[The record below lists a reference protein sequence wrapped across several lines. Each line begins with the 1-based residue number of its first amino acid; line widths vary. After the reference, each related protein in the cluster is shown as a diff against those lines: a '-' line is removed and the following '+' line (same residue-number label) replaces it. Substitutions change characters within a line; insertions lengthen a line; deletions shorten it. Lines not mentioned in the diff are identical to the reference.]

1 MKFKEKA
8 SSLALCAVLLGT
20 SIAPVSAATKTEIVG
35 ANRYETAA
43 KIADKMGNYDT
54 AILVNADKSLADGL
68 SASSLAGKENA
79 PILLVKK
86 DSIPAATMQR
96 LRNVKRVYV
105 IGGEAAV
112 SQRVVDSLG
121 DVTYIR
127 IQGANRIETS
137 ENVAEIVG
145 NYNKAFIV
153 NGNKGE
159 ADAMSV
165 ASVAARDKAP
175 IILTNGKSSNEV
187 KRPGVKY
194 YVVGGSAVVSN
205 SLVNKFGAIR
215 LSGSDRY
222 KTNRVVVNKFYPN
235 SSKLYFTK
243 GNPLVD
249 ALTVSP
255 LAKNDGVVLV
265 SAKSDN
271 SILNGKDT
279 VQVGGMNFGGSAKP
293 DGQKPEENKPVKP
306 EQKPD
311 GGTQK
316 PEENKPVKPE
326 QKPEENKPVK
336 PDGNKPSGKNTA
348 PVLTSMSKISVIE
361 KGQNIN
367 FSKYGIK
374 AIDAEEGDITSR
386 VTYVNLPDTAKVG
399 RFTFIAKVTD
409 KGGLTSTLELVVRI
423 NESKADL
430 DVNSPA
436 YQSRVKAEFDRL
448 LSEYRSKK
456 GVKAVSIESRTQ
468 ELARL
473 KINHLIDYNYFSHT
487 YDDSVTKYYE
497 DKWKKGETY
506 GYKLWIWDI
515 YPYVQGYGKGSVAPL
530 GENLYRSTGFSYNP
544 EDLAKEIFTTWV
556 NSPGHNA
563 ALLNNAA
570 DYYGF
575 EVKKAANGTT
585 YASYEFSEL
594 VTWNT
599 IK

>member
-1 MKFKEKA
+1 MKLKEKA
-8 SSLALCAVLLGT
+8 SSLALSAVLLGT
-20 SIAPVSAATKTEIVG
+20 SIAPVSAVTKTEIIG

-145 NYNKAFIV
+145 NYNKAFVV

-306 EQKPD
+306 EQKP
-311 GGTQK
+311 
-316 PEENKPVKPE
+316 
-326 QKPEENKPVK
+326 EENKPVK
-336 PDGNKPSGKNTA
+336 PDGN
-348 PVLTSMSKISVIE
+348 M
-361 KGQNIN
+361 NIN
-367 FSKYGIK
+367 S
-374 AIDAEEGDITSR
+374 DAYQAEFREEFYKLINQHR
-386 VTYVNLPDTAKVG
+386 A
-399 RFTFIAKVTD
+399 D
-409 KGGLTSTLELVVRI
+409 KGLKPYSS
-423 NESKADL
+423 ESSL
-430 DVNSPA
+430 
-436 YQSRVKAEFDRL
+436 
-448 LSEYRSKK
+448 
-456 GVKAVSIESRTQ
+456 G
-468 ELARL
+468 ELAYL
-473 KINHLIDYNYFSHT
+473 KSKHMGDLNYFEHD
-487 YDDSVTKYYE
+487 YDDSVTQYYKDRWGNNGKYPYLMIE
-497 DKWKKGETY
+497 
-506 GYKLWIWDI
+506 DI
-515 YPYVQGYGKGSVAPL
+515 YPDVAKVRL
-530 GENLYRSTGFSYNP
+530 IGENIYMIYTDNISAV
-544 EDLAKEIFTTWV
+544 DLANRTFNKWK
-556 NSPGHNA
+556 NSDGHNQA
-563 ALLNNAA
+563 MLYDDGVYAGLGVYA
-570 DYYGF
+570 
-575 EVKKAANGTT
+575 KNGNT
-585 YASYEFSEL
+585 YVTAEFG
-594 VTWNT
+594 
-599 IK
+599 K

>member
-20 SIAPVSAATKTEIVG
+20 SIAPVSAATKTEIIG

-127 IQGANRIETS
+127 IQGENRIETS

-145 NYNKAFIV
+145 NYNKAFVV

-271 SILNGKDT
+271 SILKDKDI
-279 VQVGGMNFGGSAKP
+279 VQVGGMNFNVDLSDNAKP
-293 DGQKPEENKPVKP
+293 VITSRVDKLEFNLGEEIDLDKF
-306 EQKPD
+306 D
-311 GGTQK
+311 
-316 PEENKPVKPE
+316 
-326 QKPEENKPVK
+326 
-336 PDGNKPSGKNTA
+336 
-348 PVLTSMSKISVIE
+348 L
-361 KGQNIN
+361 
-367 FSKYGIK
+367 K
-374 AIDAEEGDITSR
+374 ATDKEDGDITSE
-386 VTYVNLPDTAKVG
+386 VLVKEIPDFSKPG
-399 RFTFIAKVTD
+399 EYK
-409 KGGLTSTLELVVRI
+409 LELSVKDSKGAEAFKTLTIVIKGEAKPENPDEEKPNQNTPNVDI
-423 NESKADL
+423 NSEAF
-430 DVNSPA
+430 
-436 YQSRVKAEFDRL
+436 QAEFRVELFTLINAHRNANQLYSYSFEDSL
-448 LSEYRSKK
+448 NEIAYLKSKHM
-456 GVKAVSIESRTQ
+456 GD
-468 ELARL
+468 L
-473 KINHLIDYNYFSHT
+473 NYFAHL
-487 YDDSVTKYYE
+487 YDDSVTQYYK
-497 DKWKKGETY
+497 DKWRHGTY
-506 GYKLWIWDI
+506 SKLFIEEI
-515 YPYVQGYGKGSVAPL
+515 YPDILKVKSV
-530 GENLYRSTGFSYNP
+530 GENIYKIGTTNISAK
-544 EDLAKEIFTTWV
+544 DLANRTFTWWK
-556 NSPGHNA
+556 NSSGHNT
-563 ALLNNAA
+563 ALLYTNANYIGLGVYA
-570 DYYGF
+570 
-575 EVKKAANGTT
+575 KNGTT
-585 YASYEFSEL
+585 Y
-594 VTWNT
+594 VTANFGR
-599 IK
+599 

>member
-8 SSLALCAVLLGT
+8 SSLALSAVLLGT
-20 SIAPVSAATKTEIVG
+20 SIAPVSAVTKTEIIG

-145 NYNKAFIV
+145 NYNKAFVV

-306 EQKPD
+306 
-311 GGTQK
+311 
-316 PEENKPVKPE
+316 
-326 QKPEENKPVK
+326 
-336 PDGNKPSGKNTA
+336 DGN
-348 PVLTSMSKISVIE
+348 M
-361 KGQNIN
+361 NIN
-367 FSKYGIK
+367 SDAYQAEFREEFYSLVNNYRVSKGLNKLTPHPLQEKMTYLKSKHMIDLNYFEHNYDDSKTQYYKDKWTNNGKYPYLMIDTIYPEVFAGTSSKYGQEI
-374 AIDAEEGDITSR
+374 ITGVIGDYGKS
-386 VTYVNLPDTAKVG
+386 AKG
-399 RFTFIAKVTD
+399 
-409 KGGLTSTLELVVRI
+409 
-423 NESKADL
+423 
-430 DVNSPA
+430 
-436 YQSRVKAEFDRL
+436 
-448 LSEYRSKK
+448 
-456 GVKAVSIESRTQ
+456 
-468 ELARL
+468 LAREA
-473 KINHLIDYNYFSHT
+473 F
-487 YDDSVTKYYE
+487 E
-497 DKWKKGETY
+497 RW
-506 GYKLWIWDI
+506 
-515 YPYVQGYGKGSVAPL
+515 Q
-530 GENLYRSTGFSYNP
+530 RSTGHEQSMTSDWDNYMGVSIYSGNGNIYATGAFSR
-544 EDLAKEIFTTWV
+544 K
-556 NSPGHNA
+556 
-563 ALLNNAA
+563 
-570 DYYGF
+570 
-575 EVKKAANGTT
+575 
-585 YASYEFSEL
+585 
-594 VTWNT
+594 
-599 IK
+599 

>member
-20 SIAPVSAATKTEIVG
+20 SIAPVSAVTKTEIIG

-145 NYNKAFIV
+145 NYNKAFVV

-306 EQKPD
+306 EQKP
-311 GGTQK
+311 
-316 PEENKPVKPE
+316 
-326 QKPEENKPVK
+326 EENKPVK
-336 PDGNKPSGKNTA
+336 PDGN
-348 PVLTSMSKISVIE
+348 M
-361 KGQNIN
+361 NIN
-367 FSKYGIK
+367 S
-374 AIDAEEGDITSR
+374 DAYQAEFREEFYKLINQHR
-386 VTYVNLPDTAKVG
+386 A
-399 RFTFIAKVTD
+399 D
-409 KGGLTSTLELVVRI
+409 KGLKPYSS
-423 NESKADL
+423 ESSL
-430 DVNSPA
+430 
-436 YQSRVKAEFDRL
+436 
-448 LSEYRSKK
+448 
-456 GVKAVSIESRTQ
+456 G
-468 ELARL
+468 ELAYL
-473 KINHLIDYNYFSHT
+473 KSKHMGDLNYFEHD
-487 YDDSVTKYYE
+487 YDDSVTQYYKDRWGNNGKYPYLMIE
-497 DKWKKGETY
+497 
-506 GYKLWIWDI
+506 DI
-515 YPYVQGYGKGSVAPL
+515 YPDVAKVRL
-530 GENLYRSTGFSYNP
+530 IGENIYMIYTDNISAV
-544 EDLAKEIFTTWV
+544 DLANRTFNKWK
-556 NSPGHNA
+556 NSDGHNQA
-563 ALLNNAA
+563 MLYDDGVYA
-570 DYYGF
+570 
-575 EVKKAANGTT
+575 KNGNT
-585 YASYEFSEL
+585 YVTAEFG
-594 VTWNT
+594 
-599 IK
+599 K

>member
-145 NYNKAFIV
+145 NYNKAFVV

-187 KRPGVKY
+187 KRSGVKY

-222 KTNRVVVNKFYPN
+222 KTNRVVVSKFYPN

-306 EQKPD
+306 EQKP
-311 GGTQK
+311 
-316 PEENKPVKPE
+316 EENKPVKPDE

-336 PDGNKPSGKNTA
+336 PDGQKPNPDENKPVKPDGNKPDGGTQKPEEQKPPVKNTKPKFSYSTLA
-348 PVLTSMSKISVIE
+348 IMVE
-361 KGQNIN
+361 QNQPIN
-367 FSKYGIK
+367 FSEYGIK
-374 AIDAEEGDITSR
+374 AYDAEDGDLTSKIKYDR
-386 VTYVNLPDTAKVG
+386 IPDTSVPGSHSFKA
-399 RFTFIAKVTD
+399 TVTD
-409 KGGLTSTLELVVRI
+409 KGGLTATLNLSVYVKEYDP
-423 NESKADL
+423 EYDT
-430 DVNSPA
+430 NSSEYLRRA
-436 YQSRVKAEFDRL
+436 RAEFNRL
-448 LSEYRSKK
+448 LSQYRSVNNCKTVVEDSDSNK
-456 GVKAVSIESRTQ
+456 LSQ
-468 ELARL
+468 L
-473 KINHLIDYNYFSHT
+473 KSEHMAKYNYFDHD
-487 YDDSVTKYYE
+487 YNG
-497 DKWKKGETY
+497 KG
-506 GYKLWIWDI
+506 IHNI
-515 YPYVQGYGKGSVAPL
+515 YPEVGAGRLVHQFENIYYNKGL
-530 GENLYRSTGFSYNP
+530 IHTP
-544 EDLAKEIFTTWV
+544 EELAKSAFTSWV
-556 NSPGHNA
+556 NSGGHKA
-563 ALLNNAA
+563 ALLYNGDA
-570 DYYGF
+570 DCYGF
-575 EVKKAANGTT
+575 GVYKASNGKVYAT
-585 YASYEFSEL
+585 YHIDSY
-594 VTWNT
+594 
-599 IK
+599 K

>member
-145 NYNKAFIV
+145 NYNKAFVV

-293 DGQKPEENKPVKP
+293 EENKPVKPDGQKPEENKPVKP
-306 EQKPD
+306 DGQKPNPD
-311 GGTQK
+311 
-316 PEENKPVKPE
+316 ENKPVKPDG
-326 QKPEENKPVK
+326 QKPNPDENKPVK
-336 PDGNKPSGKNTA
+336 PDGNKPDGGTQKPEEQKPPVKNTKPKFSFSTLA
-348 PVLTSMSKISVIE
+348 IMVD
-361 KGQNIN
+361 QNQPIN
-367 FSKYGIK
+367 FSEYGIK
-374 AIDAEEGDITSR
+374 AYDAEDGDLTAKIKYDR
-386 VTYVNLPDTAKVG
+386 IPDTSIPGSHSFKA
-399 RFTFIAKVTD
+399 TVTD
-409 KGGLTSTLELVVRI
+409 KGGLTATLNLSVYVKEYDP
-423 NESKADL
+423 EYDT
-430 DVNSPA
+430 NSSEYLRRA
-436 YQSRVKAEFDRL
+436 RAEFNRL
-448 LSEYRSKK
+448 LSQYRS
-456 GVKAVSIESRTQ
+456 VNNCKAVVEDSDSNKLSQ
-468 ELARL
+468 L
-473 KINHLIDYNYFSHT
+473 KSEHMAKYNYFDHD
-487 YDDSVTKYYE
+487 YNG
-497 DKWKKGETY
+497 KG
-506 GYKLWIWDI
+506 IHDI
-515 YPYVQGYGKGSVAPL
+515 YPEVGAGKLVHQF
-530 GENLYRSTGFSYNP
+530 ENIYANKGLVHTP
-544 EDLAKEIFTTWV
+544 EELAKSAFTSWV
-556 NSPGHNA
+556 NSGGHRA
-563 ALLNNAA
+563 ALLYNGDA
-570 DYYGF
+570 DCYGF
-575 EVKKAANGTT
+575 GVYKASNGKVYAT
-585 YASYEFSEL
+585 YHIDSY
-594 VTWNT
+594 
-599 IK
+599 K

>member
-8 SSLALCAVLLGT
+8 SSLALSAVLLGT
-20 SIAPVSAATKTEIVG
+20 SIAPVSAVTKTEIIG

-121 DVTYIR
+121 DVNYIR

-145 NYNKAFIV
+145 NYNKAFVV

-306 EQKPD
+306 EQKP
-311 GGTQK
+311 
-316 PEENKPVKPE
+316 
-326 QKPEENKPVK
+326 EENKPVK
-336 PDGNKPSGKNTA
+336 PDGN
-348 PVLTSMSKISVIE
+348 M
-361 KGQNIN
+361 NIN
-367 FSKYGIK
+367 S
-374 AIDAEEGDITSR
+374 DAYQAEFREEFYKLINQHR
-386 VTYVNLPDTAKVG
+386 A
-399 RFTFIAKVTD
+399 D
-409 KGGLTSTLELVVRI
+409 KGLKPYSS
-423 NESKADL
+423 ESSL
-430 DVNSPA
+430 
-436 YQSRVKAEFDRL
+436 
-448 LSEYRSKK
+448 
-456 GVKAVSIESRTQ
+456 G
-468 ELARL
+468 ELAYL
-473 KINHLIDYNYFSHT
+473 KSKHMGDLNYFEHD
-487 YDDSVTKYYE
+487 YDDSVTQYYKDRWGNNGKYPYLMIE
-497 DKWKKGETY
+497 
-506 GYKLWIWDI
+506 DI
-515 YPYVQGYGKGSVAPL
+515 YPDVAKVRL
-530 GENLYRSTGFSYNP
+530 IGENIYMIYTDNISAV
-544 EDLAKEIFTTWV
+544 DLANRTFNKWK
-556 NSPGHNA
+556 NSDGHNQA
-563 ALLNNAA
+563 MLYDDGVYAGLGVYA
-570 DYYGF
+570 
-575 EVKKAANGTT
+575 KNGNT
-585 YASYEFSEL
+585 YVTAEFG
-594 VTWNT
+594 
-599 IK
+599 K

>member
-8 SSLALCAVLLGT
+8 SSLALSAVLLGT
-20 SIAPVSAATKTEIVG
+20 SIAPVSAVTKTEIIG

-145 NYNKAFIV
+145 NYNKAFVV

-306 EQKPD
+306 EQKP
-311 GGTQK
+311 
-316 PEENKPVKPE
+316 
-326 QKPEENKPVK
+326 EENKPVK
-336 PDGNKPSGKNTA
+336 PDGN
-348 PVLTSMSKISVIE
+348 M
-361 KGQNIN
+361 NIN
-367 FSKYGIK
+367 S
-374 AIDAEEGDITSR
+374 DAYQAEFREEFYKLINQHR
-386 VTYVNLPDTAKVG
+386 A
-399 RFTFIAKVTD
+399 D
-409 KGGLTSTLELVVRI
+409 KGLKPYSS
-423 NESKADL
+423 ESSL
-430 DVNSPA
+430 
-436 YQSRVKAEFDRL
+436 
-448 LSEYRSKK
+448 
-456 GVKAVSIESRTQ
+456 G
-468 ELARL
+468 ELAYL
-473 KINHLIDYNYFSHT
+473 KSKHMGDLNYFEHD
-487 YDDSVTKYYE
+487 YDDSVTQYYKDRWGNNGKYPYLMIE
-497 DKWKKGETY
+497 
-506 GYKLWIWDI
+506 DI
-515 YPYVQGYGKGSVAPL
+515 YPDVAKVRL
-530 GENLYRSTGFSYNP
+530 IGENIYMIYTDNISAV
-544 EDLAKEIFTTWV
+544 DLANRTFNKWK
-556 NSPGHNA
+556 NSDGHNQA
-563 ALLNNAA
+563 MLYDDGVYAGLGVYA
-570 DYYGF
+570 
-575 EVKKAANGTT
+575 KNGNT
-585 YASYEFSEL
+585 YVTAEFG
-594 VTWNT
+594 
-599 IK
+599 K

>member
-86 DSIPAATMQR
+86 DAIPEATMQR
-96 LRNVKRVYV
+96 LKNVKRVYV

-145 NYNKAFIV
+145 NYNKAFVV

-293 DGQKPEENKPVKP
+293 EENKPVKPDGQKPEENKPVKP
-306 EQKPD
+306 D
-311 GGTQK
+311 G
-316 PEENKPVKPE
+316 

-336 PDGNKPSGKNTA
+336 PDGQKPNPDENKPVKPDGNKPDGGTQKPEEQKPPVKNTKPKFSFSTLA
-348 PVLTSMSKISVIE
+348 IMVD
-361 KGQNIN
+361 QNQPIN
-367 FSKYGIK
+367 FSEYGIK
-374 AIDAEEGDITSR
+374 AYDAEDGDLTAKIKYDR
-386 VTYVNLPDTAKVG
+386 IPDTSIPGSHSFKA
-399 RFTFIAKVTD
+399 TVTD
-409 KGGLTSTLELVVRI
+409 KGGLTATLNLSVYVKEYDP
-423 NESKADL
+423 EYDT
-430 DVNSPA
+430 NSSEYLRRA
-436 YQSRVKAEFDRL
+436 RAEFNRL
-448 LSEYRSKK
+448 LSQYRSVNNCKVVVEDSDSNK
-456 GVKAVSIESRTQ
+456 LSQ
-468 ELARL
+468 L
-473 KINHLIDYNYFSHT
+473 KSEHMAKYNYFDHD
-487 YDDSVTKYYE
+487 YNG
-497 DKWKKGETY
+497 KG
-506 GYKLWIWDI
+506 IHNI
-515 YPYVQGYGKGSVAPL
+515 YPEVGAGKLVHQF
-530 GENLYRSTGFSYNP
+530 ENIYTNKGLAHTP
-544 EDLAKEIFTTWV
+544 EELAKSAFTSWV
-556 NSPGHNA
+556 NSGGHRA
-563 ALLNNAA
+563 ALLYNGNA
-570 DYYGF
+570 DCYGF
-575 EVKKAANGTT
+575 GVYKASNGKVYAT
-585 YASYEFSEL
+585 YHIDSY
-594 VTWNT
+594 
-599 IK
+599 K

>member
-8 SSLALCAVLLGT
+8 SSLALSAVLLGT
-20 SIAPVSAATKTEIVG
+20 SIAPVSAVTKTEIIG

-145 NYNKAFIV
+145 NYNKAFVV

-306 EQKPD
+306 EQKP
-311 GGTQK
+311 
-316 PEENKPVKPE
+316 
-326 QKPEENKPVK
+326 EENKPVK
-336 PDGNKPSGKNTA
+336 PDGN
-348 PVLTSMSKISVIE
+348 M
-361 KGQNIN
+361 NIN
-367 FSKYGIK
+367 S
-374 AIDAEEGDITSR
+374 DAYQAEFREEFYKLINQHRD
-386 VTYVNLPDTAKVG
+386 
-399 RFTFIAKVTD
+399 D
-409 KGGLTSTLELVVRI
+409 KGLKPYSS
-423 NESKADL
+423 ESSL
-430 DVNSPA
+430 
-436 YQSRVKAEFDRL
+436 
-448 LSEYRSKK
+448 
-456 GVKAVSIESRTQ
+456 G
-468 ELARL
+468 ELAYL
-473 KINHLIDYNYFSHT
+473 KSKHMGDLNYFEHD
-487 YDDSVTKYYE
+487 YDDSVTQYYKDRWGDNGKYPYLMIE
-497 DKWKKGETY
+497 
-506 GYKLWIWDI
+506 DI
-515 YPYVQGYGKGSVAPL
+515 YPDVAKVRL
-530 GENLYRSTGFSYNP
+530 IGENIYMIYTDNISAV
-544 EDLAKEIFTTWV
+544 DLANRTFNKWKI
-556 NSPGHNA
+556 SDGHNQA
-563 ALLNNAA
+563 MLYDDGVYAGLGVYA
-570 DYYGF
+570 
-575 EVKKAANGTT
+575 KNGNT
-585 YASYEFSEL
+585 YVTAEFG
-594 VTWNT
+594 
-599 IK
+599 K

>member
-306 EQKPD
+306 DEQKPD

-316 PEENKPVKPE
+316 PNPEEN
-326 QKPEENKPVK
+326 KPEENKPVK
-336 PDGNKPSGKNTA
+336 PDEQKPDGN
-348 PVLTSMSKISVIE
+348 M
-361 KGQNIN
+361 NIN
-367 FSKYGIK
+367 S
-374 AIDAEEGDITSR
+374 DAYQAEFREEFYKLINQHR
-386 VTYVNLPDTAKVG
+386 A
-399 RFTFIAKVTD
+399 D
-409 KGGLTSTLELVVRI
+409 KGLKPYSSESSLGELSYLK
-423 NESKADL
+423 SKHMGDL
-430 DVNSPA
+430 
-436 YQSRVKAEFDRL
+436 
-448 LSEYRSKK
+448 
-456 GVKAVSIESRTQ
+456 
-468 ELARL
+468 
-473 KINHLIDYNYFSHT
+473 NYFEHD
-487 YDDSVTKYYE
+487 YDDSVTQYYKDRWGNNGKYPYLMIE
-497 DKWKKGETY
+497 
-506 GYKLWIWDI
+506 DI
-515 YPYVQGYGKGSVAPL
+515 YPDVAKVRL
-530 GENLYRSTGFSYNP
+530 IGENIYMIYTDNISAV
-544 EDLAKEIFTTWV
+544 DLANRTFNKWK
-556 NSPGHNA
+556 NSDGHNQA
-563 ALLNNAA
+563 MLYDDGIYAGLGVYA
-570 DYYGF
+570 
-575 EVKKAANGTT
+575 KNGNT
-585 YASYEFSEL
+585 YVTAEFG
-594 VTWNT
+594 
-599 IK
+599 K

>member
-1 MKFKEKA
+1 MKFREKA

-20 SIAPVSAATKTEIVG
+20 SIAPVSAATKTEIIG
-35 ANRYETAA
+35 SNRYETAA

-54 AILVNADKSLADGL
+54 AVLVNADKSLADGL

-96 LRNVKRVYV
+96 LKNVKRVYI
-105 IGGEAAV
+105 IGGTAAV

-121 DVTYIR
+121 DVTSIR

-145 NYNKAFIV
+145 NYDKAFVV

-187 KRPGVKY
+187 KRSGVKY

-235 SSKLYFTK
+235 SSNLYFTK

-255 LAKNDGVVLV
+255 LAKNNGVVLV

-279 VQVGGMNFGGSAKP
+279 VQVGGMNFNVDLSG
-293 DGQKPEENKPVKP
+293 NTKPVI
-306 EQKPD
+306 
-311 GGTQK
+311 
-316 PEENKPVKPE
+316 
-326 QKPEENKPVK
+326 
-336 PDGNKPSGKNTA
+336 
-348 PVLTSMSKISVIE
+348 TSKVDKLEFNLGEDIDLD
-361 KGQNIN
+361 K
-367 FSKYGIK
+367 FALK
-374 AIDAEEGDITSR
+374 ATDKEDGDITKD
-386 VTYVNLPDTAKVG
+386 VLVKDVPDFSKPG
-399 RFTFIAKVTD
+399 EYK
-409 KGGLTSTLELVVRI
+409 LELSVKDSKGAEAFKTLTIVIKGDAKPENPDEEKPGDNGGNVSSSEI
-423 NESKADL
+423 NSE
-430 DVNSPA
+430 A
-436 YQSRVKAEFDRL
+436 YQAEFRQEFYNLVNNYRVSKRL
-448 LSEYRSKK
+448 NKLTPHPLQEKMTYLKSK
-456 GVKAVSIESRTQ
+456 
-468 ELARL
+468 
-473 KINHLIDYNYFSHT
+473 HMIDLNYFEHN
-487 YDDSVTKYYE
+487 YDDSKTQYYK
-497 DKWKKGETY
+497 DKWTNNGKYPYLMIDT
-506 GYKLWIWDI
+506 I
-515 YPYVQGYGKGSVAPL
+515 YPEVFAGSGSRYGQEIITGVIGDYGKSAKGLAR
-530 GENLYRSTGFSYNP
+530 EAFERWQRSTGHEESMTSDWDNYMGVSIYSGNGNIYATGAFSR
-544 EDLAKEIFTTWV
+544 K
-556 NSPGHNA
+556 
-563 ALLNNAA
+563 
-570 DYYGF
+570 
-575 EVKKAANGTT
+575 
-585 YASYEFSEL
+585 
-594 VTWNT
+594 
-599 IK
+599 

>member
-20 SIAPVSAATKTEIVG
+20 SIAPVSAVTKTEIIG

-145 NYNKAFIV
+145 NYNKAFVV

-306 EQKPD
+306 EQKP
-311 GGTQK
+311 
-316 PEENKPVKPE
+316 
-326 QKPEENKPVK
+326 EENKPVK
-336 PDGNKPSGKNTA
+336 PDGN
-348 PVLTSMSKISVIE
+348 M
-361 KGQNIN
+361 NIN
-367 FSKYGIK
+367 S
-374 AIDAEEGDITSR
+374 DAYQAEFREEFYKLINQHR
-386 VTYVNLPDTAKVG
+386 A
-399 RFTFIAKVTD
+399 D
-409 KGGLTSTLELVVRI
+409 KGLKPYSS
-423 NESKADL
+423 ESSL
-430 DVNSPA
+430 
-436 YQSRVKAEFDRL
+436 
-448 LSEYRSKK
+448 
-456 GVKAVSIESRTQ
+456 G
-468 ELARL
+468 ELAYL
-473 KINHLIDYNYFSHT
+473 KSKHMGDLNYFEHD
-487 YDDSVTKYYE
+487 YDDSVTQYYKDRWGNNGKYPYLMIE
-497 DKWKKGETY
+497 
-506 GYKLWIWDI
+506 DI
-515 YPYVQGYGKGSVAPL
+515 YPDVAKVRL
-530 GENLYRSTGFSYNP
+530 IGENIYMIYTDNISAV
-544 EDLAKEIFTTWV
+544 DLANRTFNKWK
-556 NSPGHNA
+556 NSDGHNQA
-563 ALLNNAA
+563 MLYDDGVYAGLGVYA
-570 DYYGF
+570 
-575 EVKKAANGTT
+575 KNGNT
-585 YASYEFSEL
+585 YVTAEFG
-594 VTWNT
+594 
-599 IK
+599 K